1 MFELLLKIKLCI
13 PVSSLTL
20 NIAKE
25 PVKVFYMSVC
35 VHAHIYMCVYVYGK
49 LFLYTYIYTLYKK
62 GGNCK
67 TLLKAYIQLCMDF

>member
-13 PVSSLTL
+13 PVSFLTL

-35 VHAHIYMCVYVYGK
+35 VHAHIYMCVCVCETI
-49 LFLYTYIYTLYKK
+49 FVYIYI
-62 GGNCK
+62 
-67 TLLKAYIQLCMDF
+67 YII